1 MFKEFLIK
9 GKWLLIGIAIISFF
23 SESVFR
29 WLKLKDNFLNIFL
42 VLGLPM
48 IIFSSLFI
56 LYIRR
61 RDK

>member
-1 MFKEFLIK
+1 MFKEFLVK
-9 GKWLLIGIAIISFF
+9 GKWLLIGIAIISFA

-48 IIFSSLFI
+48 IIFSCLFYTCVGGI
-56 LYIRR
+56 NE
-61 RDK
+61 